1 MPSLSPAAAHRHD
14 AGWQHPSVPEDW
26 VGTIR
31 AELPAFDRPPDLV
44 FEPEEVQRVWCSDAT
59 ATTHVSRKVGT
70 RLKTEG

>member
-31 AELPAFDRPPDLV
+31 AELPAFDRPPAAGAGAA
-44 FEPEEVQRVWCSDAT
+44 QGR
-59 ATTHVSRKVGT
+59 SRE
-70 RLKTEG
+70 RPARRRR